1 MSTLVAPFQED
12 LEAITADVW
21 GSFLDV
27 DGDTPLV
34 AGAPHRWAEHDATTS
49 AVVSITGAWQGHV
62 IIECSARAARMVA
75 AALLALPEDEASEDD
90 VADAVGEL
98 ANMIGGNVKSLVAS
112 PSALSLPHVVTQP
125 GSHQSWPGAEEVCRI
140 DGAWNGE
147 AVTVMVYAGVNEG
160 KS

>member
-1 MSTLVAPFQED
+1 MARPLRTTVLLRSLVALVLGVAVGVVVGPF
-12 LEAITADVW
+12 L
-21 GSFLDV
+21 G
-27 DGDTPLV
+27 
-34 AGAPHRWAEHDATTS
+34 
-49 AVVSITGAWQGHV
+49 
-62 IIECSARAARMVA
+62 VA

-98 ANMIGGNVKSLVAS
+98 VNMIGGNVKSLVES

-125 GSHQSWPGAEEVCRI
+125 GTHQSWPGAKEVCRI
-140 DGAWNGE
+140 DGTWNGE